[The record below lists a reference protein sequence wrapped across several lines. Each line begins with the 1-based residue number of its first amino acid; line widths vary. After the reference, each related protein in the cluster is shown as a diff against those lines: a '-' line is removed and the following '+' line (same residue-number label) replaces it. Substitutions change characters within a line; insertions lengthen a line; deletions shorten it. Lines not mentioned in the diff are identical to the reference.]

1 MHCAVDE
8 LRLLDSKDIEK
19 MLKTGQMR
27 EDEFFKSSVSHVFV
41 IVLQI
46 LISVDFS
53 MDSVHLLLN
62 RFTQRMIYR
71 EFYWTFYIQMI
82 EKYNLVNSTFLEDQ
96 IKKLLL
102 DEKQKYCHCW
112 IDICAL
118 NPKILDELVVEVY
131 NHLWWFVR
139 MKGHDE
145 VLRHIG
151 TGFFERNEDS
161 DLARSLAFL
170 FPKFINNGLVDS
182 SDIDFYFEAASYDDS
197 LLVELLLLLL
207 DYFPDHSEKYFLKLC
222 HLVNFN
228 HKIFIDWLKSNETDF
243 LCYLIRY
250 FITYFSVLKHISGL
264 QDNSMICN
272 MMKKIAKAIS
282 ESNLPYDAS
291 PLQRLIH
298 KVFPKI

>member
-82 EKYNLVNSTFLEDQ
+82 QKYNLVNSTFLEDQ

-102 DEKQKYCHCW
+102 DEKQKYCYCW
-112 IDICAL
+112 IDICVL
-118 NPKILDELVVEVY
+118 NPKILDELVVEGEGELEFLEAGIQFDFDRLVI
-131 NHLWWFVR
+131 NCDHLQHFLHVV
-139 MKGHDE
+139 DE
-145 VLRHIG
+145 V
-151 TGFFERNEDS
+151 FEIVIFLN
-161 DLARSLAFL
+161 DLIYGKGDPRDRLASQ
-170 FPKFINNGLVDS
+170 I
-182 SDIDFYFEAASYDDS
+182 ES
-197 LLVELLLLLL
+197 LLIFLGNEVGDL
-207 DYFPDHSEKYFLKLC
+207 EK
-222 HLVNFN
+222 
-228 HKIFIDWLKSNETDF
+228 I
-243 LCYLIRY
+243 
-250 FITYFSVLKHISGL
+250 G
-264 QDNSMICN
+264 
-272 MMKKIAKAIS
+272 
-282 ESNLPYDAS
+282 DA
-291 PLQRLIH
+291 
-298 KVFPKI
+298 VF